1 MSSSDLTDD
10 AAMEP
15 REETGAGPETSPPSM
30 RSILAKPDVKTLILS
45 RMATMLGIATLSYGS
60 MVFLAQ
66 SGAGQLEISLMG
78 MTRYASALL
87 FGLGGGLMADAM
99 SKRGA
104 LFSAYAIQAAM
115 CFLVPLVLG
124 TGMSALFAV
133 VFLSAM
139 LAQVTVPA
147 IKSAVTLVATPAEV
161 ASASALI
168 SVAGGVA
175 AAAGSSF
182 LAPLL
187 IELGGIRAVMFAS
200 GAILLFGAVRAR
212 HLPEEE
218 GKVGLWKAFDGVEWK
233 STFPSL
239 PETGGWIFAHKG
251 AGSMILS
258 GALILALFDGINSL
272 MPVYIRDVLGID
284 PVNAV
289 FVMAPG
295 AVGFIAGTFLGPLLI
310 HRLGE
315 RAVSAIGLVAMFG
328 GAIGY
333 FFIDL
338 LTPFLAPISPL
349 RIIELFGADPAPK
362 VLAASFLSIP
372 TALGSTLGGAAVQ
385 TYINRRVPVERQ
397 GSTFGRQE
405 LIENGLTLFM
415 IALLGVLGTLL
426 GPQLVFLVAPI
437 ALFAVVVLLVQYAYR
452 TAGES
457 APTFRAAAD
466 ALVEFRDLDVD
477 APPIEPGPPRG

>member
-1 MSSSDLTDD
+1 MSSSEDKDTAMPMPVSAPD
-10 AAMEP
+10 AAE
-15 REETGAGPETSPPSM
+15 ASPPSM
-30 RSILAKPDVKTLILS
+30 RSILKKPDVKTLIFS

-66 SGAGQLEISLMG
+66 TGAGQMEISLMG
-78 MTRYASALL
+78 MTRYASALI
-87 FGLGGGLMADAM
+87 FGLGGGMMADAM

-104 LFSAYAIQAAM
+104 LFSAYAIQAAL
-115 CFLVPLVLG
+115 CFLIPLVLG
-124 TGMSALFAV
+124 TGVPALFAV
-133 VFLSAM
+133 VFVSAM
-139 LAQVTVPA
+139 LGQITVPA

-168 SVAGGVA
+168 SVAGGIA

-218 GKVGLWKAFDGVEWK
+218 GKVSLWKAFDSVEWK

-239 PETGGWIFAHKG
+239 RGTAGWLFEHKG

-295 AVGFIAGTFLGPLLI
+295 ALGFVAGTFLGPALI
-310 HRLGE
+310 HRFGE
-315 RAVSAIGLVAMFG
+315 RAVTAVGLVAMFG
-328 GAIGY
+328 GAVGY
-333 FFIDL
+333 FFIDA
-338 LTPFLAPISPL
+338 LTPVLAPVSPL
-349 RIIELFGADPAPK
+349 RTLELFGADLPPK
-362 VLAASFLSIP
+362 VLAASFLAIP

-426 GPQLVFLVAPI
+426 GPKLVFLVAPI
-437 ALFAVVVLLVQYAYR
+437 VLFAVVVFLVQYAYR
-452 TAGES
+452 VAGE
-457 APTFRAAAD
+457 AKPTFRQAAD

-477 APPIEPGPPRG
+477 APPIDPGPRRD